1 MVCCKPCF
9 FLRKNLFFLGKKDV
23 GVLTDRVHLGARSME
38 RLNDNDESAKWAEEV
53 DMDELIEDAREY
65 DDFNMQMDEEL
76 AMYMDSETMEDA
88 KDGGRAVEQSSV
100 NVVPTVVCGSEQKS
114 RKKECPGRKRR
125 VVTVTP
131 WDASARRQTDDTA
144 IRSQLGQRGVT

>member
-1 MVCCKPCF
+1 MS
-9 FLRKNLFFLGKKDV
+9 LSRQTGRK
-23 GVLTDRVHLGARSME
+23 RGAEES
-38 RLNDNDESAKWAEEV
+38 NDEEVCSDDDGDESVKWAEEV

-125 VVTVTP
+125 VVTVTQ
-131 WDASARRQTDDTA
+131 WDASARRQM
-144 IRSQLGQRGVT
+144 IQQLGQRGVT